1 MILDP
6 TSCDEEG
13 KKSIYVIIGVC
24 CGVFLLI
31 LVVVYMIRYCK
42 RRLRHDS
49 CHVTDRMPN
58 DNSFSN
64 NENMNC
70 KIRKKILLAA
80 RRLQYRLLALTMR
93 NITPREKKI
102 TIQKKILTTKK

>member
-1 MILDP
+1 M
-6 TSCDEEG
+6 
-13 KKSIYVIIGVC
+13 IIGVC

-49 CHVTDRMPN
+49 CHVTDRKPN

-64 NENMNC
+64 NEKYELQN
-70 KIRKKILLAA
+70 KKEDIVGCEEIAISSPGA
-80 RRLQYRLLALTMR
+80 DYEEQ
-93 NITPREKKI
+93 TPREKKI
-102 TIQKKILTTKK
+102 TIQKKILTAKK